1 MESFS
6 VLQFL
11 KDKTILVT
19 GATGFLAKIFVEK
32 ILRIQPNLKKL
43 YLLIRAE
50 DDKSAKQRMFREVI
64 EKDLFRVLRD
74 TWGDSLDSF
83 ILEKVAA
90 VPGDILYED
99 LGIKDSNLKEEM
111 YRQIDLVVNVAAI
124 TKFDERYDA
133 LLDTN
138 TMGAFHVLS
147 FAKHCTKIQML
158 VHLSTAYA
166 CGEKSGLIP
175 ENSFTMGEMVK
186 WPRKLDIMA
195 EKKLVEKKLNQLQT
209 TGAAEDEVT
218 SIMKD
223 LGTERAKWYGWPN
236 TYVFTKAMGEM
247 LLDHYKDNLPII
259 IIRPTMITSTYKE
272 PFPGWIEG
280 LRTIDVPLIT
290 YGKGKIDCLPVNS
303 QTILDLI
310 PADVVVN
317 SMIMAMVA
325 NANNPSSQM
334 IYHVGSS
341 LRNPIHFFQ
350 IHEFAFHYFTK
361 NPYIDK
367 YGNPVIVLELVNLVF
382 WRRFGD
388 ICNESNRRL
397 KLNMRLVNLYK
408 PYLFFQ
414 GIFDDT
420 NSEKLRMAMRESG
433 MELDSFNFDPKSI
446 DWEDYFLN
454 VHIPGLLRFAV
465 K

>member
-19 GATGFLAKIFVEK
+19 GATGFLAK
-32 ILRIQPNLKKL
+32 
-43 YLLIRAE
+43 
-50 DDKSAKQRMFREVI
+50 
-64 EKDLFRVLRD
+64 
-74 TWGDSLDSF
+74 T
-83 ILEKVAA
+83 
-90 VPGDILYED
+90 
-99 LGIKDSNLKEEM
+99 
-111 YRQIDLVVNVAAI
+111 
-124 TKFDERYDA
+124 
-133 LLDTN
+133 
-138 TMGAFHVLS
+138 
-147 FAKHCTKIQML
+147 
-158 VHLSTAYA
+158 YA

-367 YGNPVIVLELVNLVF
+367 YGNPVIVGKVKVLDSPAKFHRYMAVRFVLPLKVLELVNLVF

>member
-1 MESFS
+1 MKSFS

-43 YLLIRAE
+43 YFLIRAG
-50 DDKSAKQRMFREVI
+50 DDKSAKQCMFRE
-64 EKDLFRVLRD
+64 
-74 TWGDSLDSF
+74 
-83 ILEKVAA
+83 VAA

-99 LGIKDSNLKEEM
+99 LGIKDSNLKEEI

-147 FAKHCTKIQML
+147 FAKNCAKIQML
-158 VHLSTAYA
+158 VHLSTAYM

-195 EKKLVEKKLNQLQT
+195 EKQLVEQKLNQLQT

-223 LGTERAKWYGWPN
+223 LGTERFQYRYENNVVVFSNKFDFCFYYMAKWYGWPN

-259 IIRPTMITSTYKE
+259 IIHPTMITSTYKE
-272 PFPGWIEG
+272 PFLGWIEG
-280 LRTIDVPLIT
+280 LR
-290 YGKGKIDCLPVNS
+290 KIDCLPVNS
-303 QTILDLI
+303 QIIFDLI

-317 SMIMAMVA
+317 SMIIAMVA

-350 IHEFAFHYFTK
+350 IHEFAFHYLTK

-367 YGNPVIVLELVNLVF
+367 YGNPVIVGKVKVLGSPAKFHRYMAVRFVLPLKVLELVNLVF
-382 WRRFGD
+382 WRRFDD
-388 ICNESNRRL
+388 ICTESNRRL
-397 KLNMRLVNLYK
+397 KLAMGLVNLYK
-408 PYLFFQ
+408 CYLFFQ
-414 GIFDDT
+414 GI
-420 NSEKLRMAMRESG
+420 ESG

-454 VHIPGLLRFAV
+454 VHIPGLLRYAV

>member
-43 YLLIRAE
+43 YLLIRAR

-90 VPGDILYED
+90 VPGDISYED

-111 YRQIDLVVNVAAI
+111 CRQIDLVVNVAAI

-147 FAKHCTKIQML
+147 FAKNCTKMQML
-158 VHLSTAYA
+158 VHLSSAYA

-175 ENSFTMGEMVK
+175 ENSFTMGEMLK
-186 WPRKLDIMA
+186 WPRQLDIMA
-195 EKKLVEKKLNQLQT
+195 EKKLVEQKLNQLQT

-223 LGTERAKWYGWPN
+223 LGMERARWYGWPN
-236 TYVFTKAMGEM
+236 TYV
-247 LLDHYKDNLPII
+247 
-259 IIRPTMITSTYKE
+259 
-272 PFPGWIEG
+272 
-280 LRTIDVPLIT
+280 TIDSPLIA

-303 QTILDLI
+303 QTIFDLI
-310 PADVVVN
+310 PADMVVN

-341 LRNPIHFFQ
+341 LRNPIQFFQ
-350 IHEFAFHYFTK
+350 IHEFVFHYFTK

-367 YGNPVIVLELVNLVF
+367 YGNPVIVGKFKVLDSPAKFHKYMAVRSVLPLKVLKLVNLVLC
-382 WRRFGD
+382 RRFDD
-388 ICNESNRRL
+388 ICNEFNRRL
-397 KLNMRLVNLYK
+397 KLVMVLVNLYK
-408 PYLFFQ
+408 PYMFFQ

-420 NSEKLRMAMRESG
+420 NSEKLRRAMRESG
-433 MELDSFNFDPKSI
+433 VELDSFNFDPKSI

-454 VHIPGLLRFAV
+454 VHIPGLLRYVV

>member
-43 YLLIRAE
+43 YLLIRAG
-50 DDKSAKQRMFREVI
+50 DDKSAKQRMFQ
-64 EKDLFRVLRD
+64 KDLFRVLRD
-74 TWGDSLDSF
+74 TWGDSLDCF
-83 ILEKVAA
+83 ILEKVVA

-138 TMGAFHVLS
+138 TMGAFHVLG
-147 FAKHCTKIQML
+147 FAKNCTKIQMF
-158 VHLSTAYA
+158 VHLSSAYA

-175 ENSFTMGEMVK
+175 ENSFTMGEMLK
-186 WPRKLDIMA
+186 WPRKLDIIA
-195 EKKLVEKKLNQLQT
+195 EKELVEQKLNQLQT

-223 LGTERAKWYGWPN
+223 LGTERFQYGQ
-236 TYVFTKAMGEM
+236 THVFTKAMGEM
-247 LLDHYKDNLPII
+247 LLDHHKDNLSII

-272 PFPGWIEG
+272 PFSVG
-280 LRTIDVPLIT
+280 L
-290 YGKGKIDCLPVNS
+290 K
-303 QTILDLI
+303 I
-310 PADVVVN
+310 PADMVVH

-367 YGNPVIVLELVNLVF
+367 YGNPVIVGKVKVLDSPAKFHRCMAVRSVLPLKVLELVNLVF
-382 WRRFGD
+382 CRCFDD

-397 KLNMRLVNLYK
+397 KLVMGLVNLYK
-408 PYLFFQ
+408 PYMLFQ

-446 DWEDYFLN
+446 DWEDYF
-454 VHIPGLLRFAV
+454 
-465 K
+465 

>member
-223 LGTERAKWYGWPN
+223 LGTER
-236 TYVFTKAMGEM
+236 
-247 LLDHYKDNLPII
+247 
-259 IIRPTMITSTYKE
+259 
-272 PFPGWIEG
+272 
-280 LRTIDVPLIT
+280 TIDVPLIT

-367 YGNPVIVLELVNLVF
+367 YGNPVIVGKVKVLDSPAKFHRYMAVRFVLPLKVLELVNLVF

>member
-1 MESFS
+1 MKSFS

-43 YLLIRAE
+43 YFLIRAG
-50 DDKSAKQRMFREVI
+50 DDKSAKQCMFREVI

-74 TWGDSLDSF
+74 TWGDRLDSF

-99 LGIKDSNLKEEM
+99 LGIKDSNLKEEI

-147 FAKHCTKIQML
+147 FAKNCAKIQML
-158 VHLSTAYA
+158 VHLSTAYM

-195 EKKLVEKKLNQLQT
+195 EKQLVEQKLNQLQT

-223 LGTERAKWYGWPN
+223 LGTER
-236 TYVFTKAMGEM
+236 
-247 LLDHYKDNLPII
+247 
-259 IIRPTMITSTYKE
+259 
-272 PFPGWIEG
+272 
-280 LRTIDVPLIT
+280 
-290 YGKGKIDCLPVNS
+290 
-303 QTILDLI
+303 
-310 PADVVVN
+310 
-317 SMIMAMVA
+317 
-325 NANNPSSQM
+325 
-334 IYHVGSS
+334 
-341 LRNPIHFFQ
+341 FQ
-350 IHEFAFHYFTK
+350 YRV
-361 NPYIDK
+361 Y
-367 YGNPVIVLELVNLVF
+367 
-382 WRRFGD
+382 
-388 ICNESNRRL
+388 
-397 KLNMRLVNLYK
+397 
-408 PYLFFQ
+408 
-414 GIFDDT
+414 
-420 NSEKLRMAMRESG
+420 
-433 MELDSFNFDPKSI
+433 
-446 DWEDYFLN
+446 
-454 VHIPGLLRFAV
+454 
-465 K
+465 